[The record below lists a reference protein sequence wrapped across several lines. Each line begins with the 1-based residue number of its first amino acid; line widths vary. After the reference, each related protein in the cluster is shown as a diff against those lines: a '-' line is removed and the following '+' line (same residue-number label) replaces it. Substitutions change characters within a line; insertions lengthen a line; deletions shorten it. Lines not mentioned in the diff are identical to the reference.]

1 MLFKSA
7 TPIWER
13 AGIAP
18 FTFQLQAPR
27 GPDEGS
33 PQGSGRRVGRMQV
46 LDISDGNRG
55 RRTERDGGRYPSSVH
70 VQVSASAAGTR
81 VASSLT
87 VLLQSRSSHTCMVSI
102 CLLPLTFA
110 QEAATCLP
118 CQTETRPQSIE
129 KASEAENKKPQTTS
143 YFLLVKQ

>member
-1 MLFKSA
+1 MGKR
-7 TPIWER
+7 ER
-13 AGIAP
+13 G
-18 FTFQLQAPR
+18 
-27 GPDEGS
+27 
-33 PQGSGRRVGRMQV
+33 
-46 LDISDGNRG
+46 
-55 RRTERDGGRYPSSVH
+55 TERGGGRYPSSVH

-81 VASSLT
+81 IASSLA
-87 VLLQSRSSHTCMVSI
+87 VLLQIHSSHTYTVSI

-110 QEAATCLP
+110 QEAATRLP